1 MYTTVLLDLDD
12 TLWDFSQSAKISL
25 QQMYEELEL
34 GRWFDSVEQFIK
46 IYKVKN
52 TQMWEEYG
60 RGEITKEY
68 LALERFAHPL
78 RQANCSEMEL
88 AQKMSEMFLGL
99 TNKNMVLIDGAIEL
113 LEYLKPKYKLA
124 AVSNG
129 FVEAQYVKLDSSG
142 LGKYF
147 SHIILSEEIGLHK
160 PDVKFFQKALQITAT
175 NSVNAVVIGDNF
187 DSDVL
192 GAQNAGI
199 DAIYFDRSMAK
210 TGKVSDSIKIV
221 SRLCEIATVL

>member
-12 TLWDFSQSAKISL
+12 TLWDFSKSAKISL
-25 QQMYEELEL
+25 QQMYNELKL
-34 GRWFDSVEQFIK
+34 SRWFDSVEQFIT

-60 RGEITKEY
+60 RGEITKEF

-78 RQANCSEMEL
+78 REVNCSEMEL
-88 AQKMSEMFLGL
+88 AQKMSEIFLGL
-99 TNKNMVLIDGAIEL
+99 TNKNLVLIDGAVEL
-113 LEYLKPKYKLA
+113 LEYLNPKYKLA

-160 PDVKFFQKALQITAT
+160 PDVKFFEKALQITAT
-175 NSVNAVVIGDNF
+175 NRENAVVIGDNF

-199 DAIYFDRSMAK
+199 DAIYFDRGLKGVKNISN
-210 TGKVSDSIKIV
+210 SIKMV
-221 SRLCEIATVL
+221 SELCEIATIL